1 MGPDKVA
8 SESVSSS
15 DDGVIGVWEYALDRI
30 DKQLEIE
37 LNLINARM
45 SWLVISESFLF
56 NAFVGAGS
64 DSIRPP
70 GVGLA
75 IQIAMCVIGFVIAKS
90 VRSAVRAALDVIEDR
105 KKERKPIEGCLLAAM
120 KEHVR
125 NPALKLP
132 SVDRED
138 PRHKDGTVPARYI
151 PVSVMYG
158 WVALAVV
165 WVCRLVWLYSTP
177 ITRN

>member
-1 MGPDKVA
+1 MSPDKVA
-8 SESVSSS
+8 SDGGSAG
-15 DDGVIGVWEYALDRI
+15 DDGLIGIWEYALDRI
-30 DKQLEIE
+30 DKQVEIE

-64 DSIRPP
+64 ESIRPP

-75 IQIAMCVIGFVIAKS
+75 IQVAMVVIGLVIAKS
-90 VRSAVRAALDVIEDR
+90 VKAAVEAALEVIEDR
-105 KKERKPIEGCLLAAM
+105 KKERKPLEVCLLAAM
-120 KEHVR
+120 RVHVA

-132 SVDRED
+132 SVDRDD
-138 PRHKDGTVPARYI
+138 PRHRDGTVPARYI
-151 PVSVMYG
+151 PASVMYG

-165 WVCRLVWLYSTP
+165 WVCRLAWLWSTG
-177 ITRN
+177 RLSA

>member
-8 SESVSSS
+8 SNDSSS
-15 DDGVIGVWEYALDRI
+15 ADDGVIGIWEYALDRI

-64 DSIRPP
+64 ESIRPP
-70 GVGLA
+70 GAGLA
-75 IQIAMCVIGFVIAKS
+75 IQVAMVVIGFVIAKS
-90 VRSAVRAALDVIEDR
+90 VKSAVEAALEVIEER
-105 KKERKPIEGCLLAAM
+105 KKERRPLEICLLNAM
-120 KEHVR
+120 KKHVR
-125 NPALKLP
+125 NPELQLP
-132 SVDRED
+132 SVDRDD
-138 PRHKDGTVPARYI
+138 PRHKAGSVPARYI
-151 PVSVMYG
+151 PASVMYG

-165 WVCRLVWLYSTP
+165 WLCRVAWLWSTG
-177 ITRN
+177 RLRA